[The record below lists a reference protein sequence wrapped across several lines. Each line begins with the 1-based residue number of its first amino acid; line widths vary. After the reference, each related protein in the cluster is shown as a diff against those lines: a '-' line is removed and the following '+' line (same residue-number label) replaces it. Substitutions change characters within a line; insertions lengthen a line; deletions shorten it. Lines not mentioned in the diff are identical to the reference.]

1 MLNWIIGWSLRNRFI
16 VIIVSLGFV
25 IAGLQSLRHLPID
38 AFPDTTPV
46 QVQINT
52 VAPALG
58 PVEIEQQVTFPVEQV
73 ISGLSRLTEVRS
85 ISKFGLSQV
94 TATFE
99 DGTDVYFARQLINE
113 RLGSVKLPGSI
124 ERPEMGPVAT
134 GLGEVFH
141 YLVTGKGESPP
152 TLEELTTVHDWIIR
166 PELRSVKGVAEVNTW
181 GGERRQYQV
190 LIDPVRLI
198 QYSLT
203 LDEVADALRQNNL
216 SVGGGYLVKAGEATI
231 VQGSALTTSIDQIA
245 DVVVSAHG
253 GTPVRVR
260 DVAEVRI
267 GSEIRLGATTAGG
280 RGEAVL
286 GLGFMLIGENSHDV
300 TSRLEARLDELRPA
314 IPANVDVR
322 IVYQRTV
329 LIEHVIATVRR
340 NLFEGA
346 LLVIA
351 VLFVF
356 LGNLRAGLI
365 VALSIPLAMLF
376 SFSAMMQFGIAA
388 SLLSLGAIDFGLV
401 VDSSVIIVENSV
413 RHLGHESKHGAR
425 RSVAEIVR
433 DAAVEVRR
441 PTMFGEL
448 IIMVVY
454 LPILLLEG
462 IEGKLFRPMALTVIF
477 ALTSSLIFSITLV
490 PVLCSLLLT
499 RRIAEREN
507 AIVRFAH
514 RIHRPFVWA
523 ALQYR
528 WTVTAMG
535 AVAVIIGCILAT
547 RLGASFIPRLYEES
561 IVINTVR
568 LAGVSLDESVRYGTG
583 IEQVLLRKYPD
594 EIRDVWSRSGTAE
607 VATDPMGMELT
618 DVFITLTPRQEW
630 TRARTQAQLTELMA
644 AELSALPGMRMIFTQ
659 PIEMRMNEMIAG
671 IRADVGVKIFGDDL
685 DRLKVVA
692 AQVQD
697 VIDSIPGSADTVTE
711 QITGQPV
718 LQINVDQNAIARY
731 GLPAAKVLQM
741 VEALGGI
748 EVGEIREGQQRFP
761 LVIRLAEAYRQD
773 PDAVGDL
780 IIRTEAGERIPLSR
794 LADIQQV
801 QGASTIQR
809 EWQKRRIVVQ
819 CNVRGR
825 DLRGFVEEAR
835 RRIADDLE
843 LPAGYSVRFG
853 GQFEHLERGAT
864 RLMIVV
870 PLALIAIFI
879 LLYFSM
885 HSVRDA
891 LIVFTGAPFAAVGGI
906 LALWVR
912 DMEFTISAGVGFVAV
927 SGVSM
932 LAGLVL
938 VATIRRKI
946 AEGMD
951 VTQAIGETRL
961 LRLRAILMT
970 ALVASLGFVPMAL
983 NTGVGAEIQ
992 RPLATVVIGGLIVD
1006 NTLTLVILPALYSLF
1021 GTRRPERI
1029 RAQEHGQR
1037 V

>member
-1 MLNWIIGWSLRNRFI
+1 MLNWIIGWSLRHRFI
-16 VIIVSLGFV
+16 VILGTLGFV
-25 IAGLQSLRHLPID
+25 VAGLNSLAHLPID

-73 ISGLSRLTEVRS
+73 IAGLPKLTEVRS

-94 TATFE
+94 TATFQ
-99 DGTDVYFARQLINE
+99 DGTDIYFARQLINE
-113 RLGSVKLPGSI
+113 RLGSVELPESI
-124 ERPEMGPVAT
+124 AQPEMGPVAT

-141 YLVTGKGESPP
+141 YLITGKGDDPP
-152 TLEELTTVHDWIIR
+152 TLEELTTIHDWVIR
-166 PELRSVKGVAEVNTW
+166 PQLRSVPGVAEVNTW
-181 GGERRQYQV
+181 GGERKQYQV
-190 LIDPVRLI
+190 LVDPVRLI

-203 LDEVADALRQNNL
+203 LDEINDALRHNNL
-216 SVGGGYLVKAGEATI
+216 SVGGGYIAKAGEATI
-231 VQGSALTTSIDQIA
+231 VQGNALTTNLEQIA
-245 DVVVSAHG
+245 NIVVSAHD

-260 DVAEVRI
+260 DVAVVRI
-267 GSEIRLGATTAGG
+267 GAEIRRGAVTAHGE
-280 RGEAVL
+280 GEAVL
-286 GLGFMLIGENSHDV
+286 GLGFMLIGENSHEV
-300 TSRLEARLDELRPA
+300 TQRLAARLDELRPSLPPNFDVQ
-314 IPANVDVR
+314 ILYKRTELVD
-322 IVYQRTV
+322 
-329 LIEHVIATVRR
+329 HVIATVKR

-365 VALSIPLAMLF
+365 VALAIPLAMLF
-376 SFSAMMQFGIAA
+376 SFSAMLQFGIAA
-388 SLLSLGAIDFGLV
+388 SLLSLGALDFGLV

-413 RHLGHESKHGAR
+413 RRIGHNNEHGAR
-425 RSVAEIVR
+425 TPIIDVVR
-433 DAAVEVRR
+433 DAAIEVRK

-462 IEGKLFRPMALTVIF
+462 IEGKLFRPMAMTVIF
-477 ALTSSLIFSITLV
+477 ALASSLIFSLTLT
-490 PVLCSLLLT
+490 PVLCSLFLGHKVK
-499 RRIAEREN
+499 EKEN
-507 AIVRFAH
+507 FIVRFAH

-523 ALQYR
+523 ALKYP
-528 WTVTAMG
+528 WSVTGIGVLTVVVGIA
-535 AVAVIIGCILAT
+535 LAFQ
-547 RLGASFIPRLYEES
+547 LGASFIPRLYEES

-568 LAGVSLDESVRYGTG
+568 LAGVSLDESIRYGTG
-583 IEQVLLRKYPD
+583 IEQTLLNKYPD
-594 EIRDVWSRSGTAE
+594 EIRAVWSRTGTAE

-618 DVFITLTPRQEW
+618 DVFITLKPRSEW
-630 TRARTQAQLTELMA
+630 TRTNSQADLTDLMATELA
-644 AELSALPGMRMIFTQ
+644 TLPGMRMIFTQ

-685 DRLKVVA
+685 DRLKTVA
-692 AQVQD
+692 AQVQE
-697 VIDSIPGSADTVTE
+697 VLESIPGSADIVTE

-718 LQINVDQNAIARY
+718 LQINIDQDDIARF
-731 GLPAAKVLQM
+731 GVPAEHIMQM

-748 EVGEIREGQQRFP
+748 EVGEIREGQRRFP
-761 LVIRLAEAYRQD
+761 LVVKLADEYRQD

-780 IIRTEAGERIPLSR
+780 IVRTAAGETIPLAR
-794 LADIQQV
+794 LTDIQQTE
-801 QGASTIQR
+801 GPSTINR

-825 DLRGFVEEAR
+825 DLHGFVEEAR
-835 RRIADDLE
+835 QRIADGLA
-843 LPAGYSVRFG
+843 LPTGYFVSFG
-853 GQFEHLERGAT
+853 GQFEHLERAST

-870 PLALIAIFI
+870 PLALIAIFV
-879 LLYFSM
+879 LLYFST

-891 LIVFTGAPFAAVGGI
+891 LVVFTGAPFAAVGGI
-906 LALWVR
+906 LALWIR

-951 VTQAIGETRL
+951 VTRAIGETRL

-970 ALVASLGFVPMAL
+970 ALVATLGFVPMAL
-983 NTGVGAEIQ
+983 NTGVGAEVQ
-992 RPLATVVIGGLIVD
+992 RPLATVVIGGLLMD

-1021 GTRRPERI
+1021 GSKNADRI
-1029 RAQEHGQR
+1029 RLEEAA
-1037 V
+1037 

>member
-1 MLNWIIGWSLRNRFI
+1 MLNWIIGWSLRNRLI
-16 VIIVSLGFV
+16 VILGTLAFV
-25 IAGLQSLRHLPID
+25 AAGLYALSHLPID

-73 ISGLSRLTEVRS
+73 IAGLPKLTEVRS

-99 DGTDVYFARQLINE
+99 DGTDIYFARQLINE
-113 RLGSVKLPGSI
+113 RLGTVELPSGI
-124 ERPEMGPVAT
+124 DRPEMGPVAT

-141 YLVTGKGESPP
+141 YLVTGKGDPPP
-152 TLEELTTVHDWIIR
+152 TLEELTTIHDWVIR
-166 PELRSVKGVAEVNTW
+166 PQLRSVAGVAEVNTW

-190 LIDPVRLI
+190 LVDPVRLI

-203 LDEVADALRQNNL
+203 LDEINDALRNNNL

-231 VQGSALTTSIDQIA
+231 VQGNALTTNLDQIA
-245 DVVVSAHG
+245 NIVIAAHDG
-253 GTPVRVR
+253 IPLRVR

-267 GSEIRLGATTAGG
+267 GAEIRRGAVTASG

-286 GLGFMLIGENSHDV
+286 GLGFMLMGENSHEV
-300 TSRLEARLDELRPA
+300 TQRLESRLNEVRATL
-314 IPANVDVR
+314 PANVEVH
-322 IVYQRTV
+322 IVYRRTELV
-329 LIEHVIATVRR
+329 DHVIATVKR

-356 LGNLRAGLI
+356 LGNLRAGII
-365 VALSIPLAMLF
+365 VALAIPLAMLF
-376 SFSAMMQFGIAA
+376 SFSAMVQFGIAA

-401 VDSSVIIVENSV
+401 VDSSVIVVENSV
-413 RHLGHESKHGAR
+413 RRLGHEYAHGGTR
-425 RSVAEIVR
+425 PVIDVVR
-433 DAAVEVRR
+433 DATVEVRR

-477 ALTSSLIFSITLV
+477 ALISSLIFSITLT
-490 PVLCSLLLT
+490 PVLCSLFLG
-499 RRIAEREN
+499 RQVKEREN
-507 AIVRFAH
+507 FIVRFAH

-523 ALQYR
+523 ALRYR
-528 WTVTAMG
+528 WTVTG
-535 AVAVIIGCILAT
+535 IGVLAVALGVVLALQ
-547 RLGASFIPRLYEES
+547 LGASFIPRLYEES

-568 LAGVSLDESVRYGTG
+568 LAGVALDESVRYGSG
-583 IEQVLLRKYPD
+583 IEQALLRKYPD
-594 EIRDVWSRSGTAE
+594 EIREVWSRTGTAE

-618 DVFITLTPRQEW
+618 DVFITLKPRPEW
-630 TRARTQAQLTELMA
+630 KRARTQAELTELMA
-644 AELSALPGMRMIFTQ
+644 AELAALPGMRMIFTQ

-671 IRADVGVKIFGDDL
+671 IRADVGVKVFGDDL
-685 DRLKVVA
+685 ERLKTIA
-692 AQVQD
+692 KQLQD
-697 VIDSIPGSADTVTE
+697 VMESIPGSADIVTE

-718 LQINVDQNAIARY
+718 LQINVDQDAIARF
-731 GLPAAKVLQM
+731 GVPAEHVLQM

-748 EVGEIREGQQRFP
+748 EVGEIREGQRRFP
-761 LVIRLAEAYRQD
+761 LVVKLSEAYRQD
-773 PDAVGDL
+773 PDTVADL
-780 IIRTEAGERIPLSR
+780 VVRTAAGERIPLGR
-794 LADIQQV
+794 LAEIKQLE
-801 QGASTIQR
+801 GPSTIHR

-825 DLRGFVEEAR
+825 DLHGFVEEAR
-835 RRIADDLE
+835 RRIADDLS
-843 LPAGYSVRFG
+843 LPQGYFVTFG
-853 GQFEHLERGAT
+853 GQFEHLERAST
-864 RLMIVV
+864 RLMIIV
-870 PLALIAIFI
+870 PLALIAIFV
-879 LLYFSM
+879 LLYFST

-891 LIVFTGAPFAAVGGI
+891 LVVFTGAPFAAVGGV
-906 LALWVR
+906 LALWIR

-970 ALVASLGFVPMAL
+970 ALVASLGFVPMAF
-983 NTGVGAEIQ
+983 NTGIGAEVQ
-992 RPLATVVIGGLIVD
+992 RPLATVVIGGLLMD
-1006 NTLTLVILPALYSLF
+1006 NTLTLIILPALYSLF
-1021 GTRRPERI
+1021 GSRNVERI
-1029 RAQEHGQR
+1029 RLQELL
-1037 V
+1037 